1 LKSVKRA
8 GPRPDLN
15 ECKTFDFLYHHLVV
29 LGKSK
34 KQLADELGVSQPTMN
49 AWTEPFDFGVNFH
62 SQSQIG
68 KHSSTPSDE
77 IKLLLSEKIRQQYLD
92 GRRPVNYKEREVR
105 SCEVCG
111 SEFEVIRDSENEKQ
125 RNKTTCSRACADKKH
140 SLYMQS
146 RPAQVEKISIKCEQC
161 GASFVVYPSLAH
173 VQFCSYECAR
183 ANRRGKTYLELYGAE
198 RELEVKQK
206 LASARSR
213 QSQNFMTRPVL
224 TLLSSLIPLLG
235 EPEIEYQ
242 IGVYTVDICYPS
254 LYVVIEVDGNYWHN
268 FPFGLARD
276 KRKTQFLEELGWK
289 VFRYWEKDILSDPVA
304 IATEIKEKI

>member
-1 LKSVKRA
+1 MRNSVTKLHVVEPVQIKNILFTCNPALPKWKRFQLNASNVGRRLKFIR
-8 GPRPDLN
+8 
-15 ECKTFDFLYHHLVV
+15 
-29 LGKSK
+29 
-34 KQLADELGVSQPTMN
+34 
-49 AWTEPFDFGVNFH
+49 
-62 SQSQIG
+62 
-68 KHSSTPSDE
+68 
-77 IKLLLSEKIRQQYLD
+77 LLLTF
-92 GRRPVNYKEREVR
+92 N
-105 SCEVCG
+105 
-111 SEFEVIRDSENEKQ
+111 
-125 RNKTTCSRACADKKH
+125 
-140 SLYMQS
+140 
-146 RPAQVEKISIKCEQC
+146 
-161 GASFVVYPSLAH
+161 FVPM
-173 VQFCSYECAR
+173 
-183 ANRRGKTYLELYGAE
+183 NAE

-304 IATEIKEKI
+304 IATVRALSLDEDQR